1 MAVYE
6 LHGNLTLLIRGLK
19 DRRSLLVFTA
29 LIISLLYSTSFG
41 CYRSVD
47 TGASAYGST
56 LTIDVRD
63 LDTISRVLYSE
74 RGKHYAITPRDN
86 QNSVVV
92 ARITL
97 MNPRSARTSLLINE
111 EAAYLSDDKYNNFDV
126 LNPYIDRE
134 EILKPIEGEDQ
145 YLPFLWGTVNL
156 KEKYQIQGWMFF
168 EVPDG
173 ADLNSFYWEQADS
186 VRIRLKGN

>member
-1 MAVYE
+1 M
-6 LHGNLTLLIRGLK
+6 
-19 DRRSLLVFTA
+19 
-29 LIISLLYSTSFG
+29 
-41 CYRSVD
+41 
-47 TGASAYGST
+47 
-56 LTIDVRD
+56 RD

-145 YLPFLWGTVNL
+145 YLPF
-156 KEKYQIQGWMFF
+156 
-168 EVPDG
+168 
-173 ADLNSFYWEQADS
+173 
-186 VRIRLKGN
+186 